1 MRRLPDDVGNQP
13 SRSDCPSSFSCCRQV
28 ISGLVFSLALLLCA
42 SADAQNLLKNGDFE
56 QPLGP
61 TNWTV
66 RYLIGGPD
74 DWEIK
79 DRSRGGSRRA
89 AWYGGYLRVISQK
102 LAHAYFTQTVTNV
115 SPGHVYDF
123 VGHMKEDWWKGVG
136 DPKRDRYLV
145 YIELIGGQG
154 VPLASCGT
162 SRCSVLAT
170 NDLTNSAGDPE
181 TNIDPPYTYPTDIWR
196 PFYAQQTP
204 DAEGKIEVRLHYN
217 KVGYTIY
224 DKTWISAA
232 SFDDLSLTP

>member
-1 MRRLPDDVGNQP
+1 MFKSIPDM
-13 SRSDCPSSFSCCRQV
+13 SRSPKLCSCAIAPNV
-28 ISGLVFSLALLLCA
+28 VWVLGVSLLLCN
-42 SADAQNLLKNGDFE
+42 SAGAQNLLKNGDFE

-66 RYLIGGPD
+66 LYLHGGPD

-89 AWYGGYLRVISQK
+89 AWYGGYFRVINQK
-102 LAHAYFTQTVTNV
+102 LTHACFAQTVTNLT
-115 SPGHVYDF
+115 PGHAYNF
-123 VGHMKEDWWKGVG
+123 VGHMKEDWWKGIG

-145 YIELIGGQG
+145 YMELIGGQG
-154 VPLASCGT
+154 APLASCDTG
-162 SRCSVLAT
+162 RCSVLAT
-170 NDLTNSAGDPE
+170 NDLTDSAGNADP
-181 TNIDPPYTYPTDIWR
+181 NIDPPYTYPTDIWR

-204 DAEGKIEVRLHYN
+204 DANGRIEIRLHYN

-224 DKTWISAA
+224 DKPWISAA